1 MTATLLPSDL
11 GLPDKFKTW
20 RPGQW
25 SNIETAVATDKRFI
39 AMSMPTGGGKSVACV
54 ASAILEASRAI
65 YLTSTKGLQTQ
76 LKDDFSSCGMFDMRG
91 RQNYHCVKGSISCA
105 EGRILECRDSSCPYQ
120 SDRSEFLTGQL
131 TSTNYAYY
139 LSSIIH
145 SEGVG
150 EAGILIMDEA
160 HNAIQELS
168 SAIEIRLEHNKSNHI
183 YQHLESTPPFG
194 KGMAE
199 WRTWATWLLPKAQR
213 MLKDMKTGGNYK
225 WLSVL
230 DSFVLTIS
238 RIAAV
243 SDEWILDE
251 SNSSETLISPLWP
264 TEYADRYLF
273 QSIPRVILAS
283 ATLVPKTLSL
293 LNIKQ
298 EDSIF
303 LSQDHTFDPNRCPFY
318 LMQAGFID
326 YKMTPSTWAQAMGC
340 MDTIIGRRLD
350 RKGIIHTTSYANQE
364 KVLRDSDYKDIMIA
378 PRKASEFQAS
388 VQEFRAAEPPRI
400 LVSPSAT
407 TGYDF
412 PYSECEFQ
420 ILLKVPFL
428 DARSPVMKARQESDK
443 EYTPYLTA
451 QTLVQ
456 TCGRPMR
463 APDDRCENFIL
474 DRHASRFLGKP
485 EKGGYRHL
493 VPSWFMRQVRY
504 PDGQPQPPPPLSETR
519 KAT

>member
-25 SNIETAVATDKRFI
+25 QNIDTAVATDKRFI
-39 AMSMPTGGGKSVACV
+39 AMSTPTGGGKSVACV

-120 SDRSEFLTGQL
+120 GDRSEFLTSKL

-139 LSSIIH
+139 LSSVIH

-150 EAGILIMDEA
+150 DAGILIMDEA
-160 HNAIQELS
+160 HNAIQELCN
-168 SAIEIRLEHNKSNHI
+168 AIEIRLEHNRANHI
-183 YQHLESTPPFG
+183 YQNLDSFPPFG

-199 WRTWATWLLPKAQR
+199 WRTWAAWLLPKAQR
-213 MLKDMKTGGNYK
+213 MLKDTKASGQYK

-230 DSFVLTIS
+230 DNFVLIIS
-238 RIAAV
+238 RISAV

-273 QSIPRVILAS
+273 QSTPRVILAS

-293 LNIKQ
+293 LGIKQ
-298 EDSIF
+298 ENSIF

-318 LMQAGFID
+318 LMGPCRVD
-326 YKMTPSTWAQAMGC
+326 SKMTPSCWAQVMGV
-340 MDTIIGRRLD
+340 MDTIIGRRQD

-364 KVLRDSDYKDIMIA
+364 KVLRDSDYRDIMIA
-378 PRKASEFQAS
+378 PRKASEFQAA
-388 VQEFRAAEPPRI
+388 VEEFRAADSPRI
-400 LVSPSAT
+400 LISPAAT

-412 PYSECEFQ
+412 PGSQCEYQ

-428 DARSPVMKARQESDK
+428 DTRSPVMKARQEADK

-456 TCGRPMR
+456 TCGRAMRGPM
-463 APDDRCENFIL
+463 DRVENFCL
-474 DRHASRFLGKP
+474 DQHANWFLNKP

-493 VPSWFMRQVRY
+493 VPQWFLRQVRW

-519 KAT
+519 K